1 MKHNYC
7 IIMAGGGGTSFWP
20 VARESK
26 PKQFQTTP
34 DGGKCFLQSTYARY
48 SKVFPKENIYV
59 VTLSRYRDL
68 ALSLL
73 PEISEENLILEPYS
87 RNTAPCIAY
96 ATYTLLQKD
105 PEAMML
111 VSPSDLVIKEDEA
124 FFGAVTDA
132 IEKASGRNI
141 LMSIG
146 IVPTRPDTDFGYI
159 QALGGDVSSEPGK
172 PLKVK
177 TFTEKPSAALAEV
190 FVRSGEFFWNSGI
203 VISSAET
210 LRKEMEELIPEV
222 TRLFVGWEMNLGTP
236 DEKAFIERAYADCPK
251 VSIDYGVMEKTGI
264 AWIYPAKFGWDDVSS
279 WNALYDAFGNGKDPL
294 IFAPK
299 SLVSDSQGSI
309 VYSSIDGK
317 IVAVKGLKD
326 YLVIDTPDALLVC
339 PKNEPT
345 VREFLSHLALP
356 DFKKYR

>member
-1 MKHNYC
+1 MNHNYC
-7 IIMAGGGGTSFWP
+7 IIMAGGGGSSFWP
-20 VARESK
+20 VARENK

-34 DGGKCFLQSTYARY
+34 DGEKCFLQGTYARY

-73 PEISEENLILEPYS
+73 PGISEENLLLEPYS

-105 PEAMML
+105 PEAMMV
-111 VSPSDLVIKEDEA
+111 VSPSDLVIKEEDV
-124 FFGAVTDA
+124 FFHTVTDA
-132 IEKASGRNI
+132 LEKASGHNI

-203 VISSAET
+203 VISSADT
-210 LRKEMEELIPEV
+210 LRREMEELIPEV

-279 WNALYDAFGNGKDPL
+279 WNALYDALGNGKDPL
-294 IFAPK
+294 VFSPE
-299 SLVSDSQGSI
+299 SLVSDSDGSL
-309 VYSSIDGK
+309 VFSNVKGK
-317 IVAVKGLKD
+317 VVAVKGLKD
-326 YLVIDTPDALLVC
+326 FLVIDTPDALLIC
-339 PKNEPT
+339 PKEEKS
-345 VREFLSHLALP
+345 VR
-356 DFKKYR
+356 DFIAGLGMPGYEDFR